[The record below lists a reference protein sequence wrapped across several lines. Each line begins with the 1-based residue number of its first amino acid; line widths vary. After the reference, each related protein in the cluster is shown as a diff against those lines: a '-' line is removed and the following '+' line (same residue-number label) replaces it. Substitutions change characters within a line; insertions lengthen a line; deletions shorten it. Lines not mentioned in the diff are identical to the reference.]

1 MGKRVL
7 VLSQQS
13 IFGKGIEALLAK
25 EPDVEII
32 HLSPDEKFT
41 VECIMA
47 NQPDVVFMNCDNPEP
62 DLSPTIL
69 SILKEKMDVCF
80 VGLSLNDNKI
90 SVFRG
95 KEKQIMEL
103 SDLLSVIND

>member
-13 IFGKGIEALLAK
+13 IFGKGIEALLVK
-25 EPDVEII
+25 EPDIEIV

>member
-25 EPDVEII
+25 EADIEIV

-69 SILKEKMDVCF
+69 SILKEKIDVCF